1 MEEQISQFIV
11 FKLGQEEYGVN
22 ILKVQEIVRP
32 LKTTKLPQSPDY
44 VVGIVNLREEIMPII
59 DLKRFLNLG
68 SLEETEETRIIVMKQ
83 NEQVLGILV
92 DEVWEVLRISKKKI
106 KKSDA
111 FEHRLKNEF
120 ISGIA
125 KVKGR
130 LIILLDLPSGKIG
143 DGS

>member
-59 DLKRFLNLG
+59 DLKIFLNLG
-68 SLEETEETRIIVMKQ
+68 SSEETEETKIIVLKQ
-83 NEQVLGILV
+83 NEQILGILV
-92 DEVWEVLRISKKKI
+92 DEVREVLRISKKKV
-106 KKSDA
+106 KTSDA
-111 FEHRLKNEF
+111 FEHKLKNEF

-125 KVKGR
+125 RVKGR
-130 LIILLDLPSGKIG
+130 LIILLDLPDGKIR

>member
-59 DLKRFLNLG
+59 DLKIFLNLG
-68 SLEETEETRIIVMKQ
+68 SSEETEETKIIVMKQ
-83 NEQVLGILV
+83 NEQILGILV
-92 DEVWEVLRISKKKI
+92 DEVQEVLRISKKMI
-106 KKSDA
+106 KTSDA
-111 FEHRLKNEF
+111 LEHKLKNEF

-130 LIILLDLPSGKIG
+130 LIILLDLPVSKTG